1 MVLKLDL
8 LKLLR
13 FLKIVHINI
22 LKYCFRAGAAFS
34 QQLLT
39 YDVFNWK
46 KYKQFIKKIRKL
58 KSWRMNNPDKSKNTK
73 NKILMKS
80 FALSI
85 QDTRYSYW
93 KVCDKDIF
101 WNILNEISDFLMQIG
116 LFWFIFKGFLR
127 AVLS

>member
-22 LKYCFRAGAAFS
+22 FKYCFRASAAFS